1 MKTVRDALQWGANRL
16 HTASTTPRL
25 DAEVLLADL
34 LGVSRAG
41 LIARLHDTVPRD
53 VFKAF
58 QGRIA
63 RRERGEPVAYILGRK
78 AFYGREF
85 LVDARVLIPRP
96 ETELLV
102 ERALALLAETPAP
115 RIADIG
121 TGSGCIAITLAAE
134 RPDALVIAT
143 DVSEGALAVARANA
157 ERHGVADRVDFR
169 RGSLLEP
176 LDAPVHLIVANLPYV
191 GTEEMRVLAPDVATY
206 EPHVALFAGPD
217 GLALIRELLAQVSPA
232 VLLPGGAI
240 VLEIGYAQGAAVAQL
255 ARERWPEAQV
265 VVHRDLAGLD
275 RVVEIANIPSS
286 TDND

>member
-1 MKTVRDALQWGANRL
+1 MKTVREALQWGAGRL
-16 HTASTTPRL
+16 QHASTTPRL
-25 DAEVLLADL
+25 DAEVLLADV

-41 LIARLHDTVPRD
+41 LIARLHDTLARD
-53 VFKAF
+53 AFKAF

-63 RRERGEPVAYILGRK
+63 RRERGEPVAYIVGRK
-78 AFYGREF
+78 AFYGRDF

-102 ERALALLAETPAP
+102 ERALARLADVPAP

-121 TGSGCIAITLAAE
+121 TGSGCIAVTLAAE
-134 RPDALVIAT
+134 RPDAHLIAT
-143 DVSEGALAVARANA
+143 DISEGALAVARANA

-191 GTEEMRVLAPDVATY
+191 GTDEMEILAPDVATY

-217 GLALIRELLAQVSPA
+217 GLALIRDLLAQVSPA
-232 VLLPGGAI
+232 VLLPGGALL
-240 VLEIGYAQGAAVAQL
+240 LEIGYAQGDAVARL
-255 ARERWPEAQV
+255 VRERWPHAQV
-265 VVHRDLAGLD
+265 VLHRDLAGLN
-275 RVVEIANIPSS
+275 RVVEISDLWLTAEA
-286 TDND
+286 